1 MISCSYEESLSL
13 AEETCFAY
21 LREKLGLDPS
31 AAFIGV
37 NPGRADCMVFDI
49 GQSGTADLNAFR
61 APCAHFRAQMDLY
74 SRDRAL
80 LQRLLMRTRRFA
92 PVDERS
98 DPDGL
103 TGRGNVLQ
111 FRLAVE
117 AGNPS
122 AIRTVD
128 LDIGTDQKRLT
139 AWTATV
145 TFDVVFLTET
155 P

>member
-1 MISCSYEESLSL
+1 MIPCSYEESLTR
-13 AEETCFAY
+13 AEAVCFGY
-21 LREKLGLDPS
+21 LCEKLGLDQS

-49 GQSGTADLNAFR
+49 GQSYTADLNAFR
-61 APCAHFRAQMDLY
+61 SPCAHFRAQMDLY
-74 SRDRAL
+74 SRDRTK
-80 LQRLLMRTRRFA
+80 LQQLIMRARRFF
-92 PVDERS
+92 PVDEEH

-103 TGRGNVLQ
+103 RDRGNVLQ

-122 AIRTVD
+122 AIKTVD
-128 LDIGTDQKRLT
+128 IDLGTDQKKLPT
-139 AWTATV
+139 WTATV
-145 TFDVVFLTET
+145 DFDVVFLTES